1 MAQNTVKARFIIQH
15 KTASAFASDKTVY
28 YEGELLIEE
37 DTLKMKVGDGT
48 NTFANLDYINLNP
61 TEVQS
66 LINAAKHTHSNKSVL
81 DATTASFTTALLN
94 KLNGIA
100 ANANNYVH
108 PSTAGN
114 KHIPSGGS
122 SGQILRW
129 SSDGT
134 AVWGTDNNTTY
145 SNMSGASS
153 SSAGKAGLVPAPSAG
168 ASNRY
173 LRSDGTWQVPPDTNT
188 TYSNMKG
195 ATTEAA
201 GSSGLVPAPS
211 TGSANRYLRSDGT
224 WAVPPDTNTTY
235 STGNA
240 TTAGITKLY
249 TATGSG
255 TDGTMTQKAITD
267 ALNGKAS
274 SSHTHNY
281 AGSGSAGGS
290 ANSAVRLDSSAGSA
304 TQPVY
309 FSGGKPVACTY
320 TLGKSVPSNAVFTD
334 TNTWIALKGSTSN
347 AAGTAGYAPAPS
359 AGASNRYL
367 RCDGTWSVPP
377 DNNTTYSNMSG
388 ASSSAAGKAGLVPAP
403 SAGASN
409 RYLRSDGTWQVPPD
423 TNTTYST
430 GNATTAGITKL
441 YTATGSGTDGTMTQK
456 AITDVLNGK
465 ANLSHTHNYAGA
477 SNPGGA
483 AYTAERLT
491 TGTAGSSTTP
501 VYFSNGSPVA
511 CNKSFDELKNEF
523 ILACYPVGSIY
534 MSTSST
540 NPGSLFG
547 GTWVAWGSGRVPV
560 GVNTNDTNFNTVE
573 KTGGASTVTLSVY
586 NMPSHYH
593 TVNSHNHIIPKLSG
607 TAASNGA
614 HTHNITFK
622 YNSDAQQN
630 GRAARITSGGSKT
643 TALNSDVSDIKSAGA
658 HTHSISTN
666 AGTTGNSSP
675 NTNSRGSGSAHN
687 NLQPY
692 ITCYMWKRTA

>member
-15 KTASAFASDKTVY
+15 KTASAFASDTTVY

-66 LINAAKHTHSNKSVL
+66 LIDAAKHTHSNKSVL
-81 DATTASFTTALLN
+81 DATTASFTTTLLN

-153 SSAGKAGLVPAPSAG
+153 SAAGKAGLVPAPSAG

-173 LRSDGTWQVPPDTNT
+173 LRSDGTWQ
-188 TYSNMKG
+188 
-195 ATTEAA
+195 
-201 GSSGLVPAPS
+201 
-211 TGSANRYLRSDGT
+211 
-224 WAVPPDTNTTY
+224 VPPDTNTTY

-334 TNTWIALKGSTSN
+334 TNTWIALKGSTPD
-347 AAGTAGYAPAPS
+347 AAGTAGYVPAPS

-367 RCDGTWSVPP
+367 RCDGTWQIPP
-377 DNNTTYSNMSG
+377 DNNTTYQIG
-388 ASSSAAGKAGLVPAP
+388 SS
-403 SAGASN
+403 
-409 RYLRSDGTWQVPPD
+409 Q
-423 TNTTYST
+423 
-430 GNATTAGITKL
+430 TAGITKL
-441 YTATGSGTDGTMTQK
+441 YSTTGNSTDGSMTQY
-456 AITDVLNGK
+456 AITEKLNDK
-465 ANLSHTHNYAGA
+465 ANTNHTHSGYASSSHKHEDYIETI
-477 SNPGGA
+477 SNIG
-483 AYTAERLT
+483 LT
-491 TGTAGSSTTP
+491 GMTVTRYDSSLGSTSETIL
-501 VYFSNGSPVA
+501 SN
-511 CNKSFDELKNEF
+511 LKTE
-523 ILACYPVGSIY
+523 ILNFLYPVGCIY
-534 MSTSST
+534 MTTKPT

-547 GTWVAWGSGRVPV
+547 GTWTAWGSGRVPV
-560 GVNTNDTNFNTVE
+560 GVNTSDTNFNTVE
-573 KTGGASTVTLSVY
+573 KTGGASTVALSVS

-593 TVNSHNHIIPKLSG
+593 TVNSHNHSIPKLSG

-614 HTHNITFK
+614 HTHNVTFK
-622 YNSDAQQN
+622 YNSDAPTTGN
-630 GRAARITSGGSKT
+630 SARMTSGGSKT

-666 AGTTGNSSP
+666 TGTTGNSSP
-675 NTNSRGSGSAHN
+675 NTNSQGSGSAHN

>member
-153 SSAGKAGLVPAPSAG
+153 SAAGKAGLVPAPSAG

-267 ALNGKAS
+267 VLNGKAS

-347 AAGTAGYAPAPS
+347 TAGTAGYAPAPS

-377 DNNTTYSNMSG
+377 DN
-388 ASSSAAGKAGLVPAP
+388 
-403 SAGASN
+403 
-409 RYLRSDGTWQVPPD
+409 
-423 TNTTYST
+423 NTTYST

-465 ANLSHTHNYAGA
+465 ASSSHTHNYAGA

-560 GVNTNDTNFNTVE
+560 GVNTTDTNFNTVE
-573 KTGGASTVTLSVY
+573 KTGGESTVTLSVY

-593 TVNSHNHIIPKLSG
+593 TVNSHNHSIPRLSG

-614 HTHNITFK
+614 HTHKITHK
-622 YNSDAQQN
+622 YESNASIN

-643 TALNSDVSDIKSAGA
+643 TTTNSDVSDIKSAGA

-666 AGTTGNSSP
+666 AGTTGNTSP

>member
-153 SSAGKAGLVPAPSAG
+153 S
-168 ASNRY
+168 
-173 LRSDGTWQVPPDTNT
+173 
-188 TYSNMKG
+188 
-195 ATTEAA
+195 
-201 GSSGLVPAPS
+201 
-211 TGSANRYLRSDGT
+211 
-224 WAVPPDTNTTY
+224 
-235 STGNA
+235 
-240 TTAGITKLY
+240 
-249 TATGSG
+249 
-255 TDGTMTQKAITD
+255 
-267 ALNGKAS
+267 
-274 SSHTHNY
+274 
-281 AGSGSAGGS
+281 
-290 ANSAVRLDSSAGSA
+290 
-304 TQPVY
+304 
-309 FSGGKPVACTY
+309 
-320 TLGKSVPSNAVFTD
+320 
-334 TNTWIALKGSTSN
+334 
-347 AAGTAGYAPAPS
+347 
-359 AGASNRYL
+359 
-367 RCDGTWSVPP
+367 
-377 DNNTTYSNMSG
+377 
-388 ASSSAAGKAGLVPAP
+388 AAGKAGLVPAP

-423 TNTTYST
+423 TNTTYSI
-430 GNATTAGITKL
+430 GNETTAGITKL
-441 YTATGSGTDGTMTQK
+441 YSTTGNSTDGSMTQY
-456 AITDVLNGK
+456 AITEKLNEK
-465 ANLSHTHNYAGA
+465 ANTNHTHSDYASSSHKHEDYIETI
-477 SNPGGA
+477 SNIG
-483 AYTAERLT
+483 LT
-491 TGTAGSSTTP
+491 GITVTRYDSSLLGSTSETIL
-501 VYFSNGSPVA
+501 SN
-511 CNKSFDELKNEF
+511 LKTE
-523 ILACYPVGSIY
+523 ILNFLYPVGCIY
-534 MSTSST
+534 MTTKST

-560 GVNTNDTNFNTVE
+560 GVNTKDTNFNTVE
-573 KTGGASTVTLSVY
+573 KTGGASSVSLSIS
-586 NMPSHYH
+586 NMPSHSH
-593 TVNSHNHIIPKLSG
+593 TVNSHNHSIPKLSG

-622 YNSDAQQN
+622 YNSDAKQD
-630 GRAARITSGGSKT
+630 GRAGRVAAGGAKT
-643 TALNSDVSDIKSAGA
+643 TALNSDVADIKSAGA

-666 AGTTGNSSP
+666 TGTTGNSSP
-675 NTNSRGSGSAHN
+675 KTNSQGSGSAHN

>member
-134 AVWGTDNNTTY
+134 AVWGT
-145 SNMSGASS
+145 
-153 SSAGKAGLVPAPSAG
+153 
-168 ASNRY
+168 
-173 LRSDGTWQVPPDTNT
+173 
-188 TYSNMKG
+188 
-195 ATTEAA
+195 
-201 GSSGLVPAPS
+201 
-211 TGSANRYLRSDGT
+211 
-224 WAVPPDTNTTY
+224 
-235 STGNA
+235 
-240 TTAGITKLY
+240 
-249 TATGSG
+249 
-255 TDGTMTQKAITD
+255 
-267 ALNGKAS
+267 
-274 SSHTHNY
+274 
-281 AGSGSAGGS
+281 
-290 ANSAVRLDSSAGSA
+290 
-304 TQPVY
+304 
-309 FSGGKPVACTY
+309 
-320 TLGKSVPSNAVFTD
+320 
-334 TNTWIALKGSTSN
+334 
-347 AAGTAGYAPAPS
+347 
-359 AGASNRYL
+359 
-367 RCDGTWSVPP
+367 

-573 KTGGASTVTLSVY
+573 KTGGESTVTLSVY

-593 TVNSHNHIIPKLSG
+593 TVNSHNHSIPRLSG

-614 HTHNITFK
+614 HTHNVTFK

-630 GRAARITSGGSKT
+630 GRAARITSGGSRT

-666 AGTTGNSSP
+666 AGTTGNTSP

>member
-153 SSAGKAGLVPAPSAG
+153 SAAGKAGLVPAPSAG

-267 ALNGKAS
+267 VLNGKAS

-347 AAGTAGYAPAPS
+347 TAGTAGYAPAPS

-367 RCDGTWSVPP
+367 RCDGTWS
-377 DNNTTYSNMSG
+377 
-388 ASSSAAGKAGLVPAP
+388 
-403 SAGASN
+403 
-409 RYLRSDGTWQVPPD
+409 VPPD

-465 ANLSHTHNYAGA
+465 ASSSHTHNYAGA

-501 VYFSNGSPVA
+501 IYFSNGSPVA

-573 KTGGASTVTLSVY
+573 KTGGESTVTLSVY

-593 TVNSHNHIIPKLSG
+593 TVNSHNHSIPRLSG

-614 HTHNITFK
+614 HTHKITHK
-622 YNSDAQQN
+622 YESNASTN

-643 TALNSDVSDIKSAGA
+643 TTTNSDVSDIKSAGA

-666 AGTTGNSSP
+666 AGTTGNTSP

>member
-108 PSTAGN
+108 PSTAEN

-134 AVWGTDNNTTY
+134 AVWGT
-145 SNMSGASS
+145 
-153 SSAGKAGLVPAPSAG
+153 
-168 ASNRY
+168 
-173 LRSDGTWQVPPDTNT
+173 
-188 TYSNMKG
+188 
-195 ATTEAA
+195 
-201 GSSGLVPAPS
+201 
-211 TGSANRYLRSDGT
+211 
-224 WAVPPDTNTTY
+224 
-235 STGNA
+235 
-240 TTAGITKLY
+240 
-249 TATGSG
+249 
-255 TDGTMTQKAITD
+255 
-267 ALNGKAS
+267 
-274 SSHTHNY
+274 
-281 AGSGSAGGS
+281 
-290 ANSAVRLDSSAGSA
+290 
-304 TQPVY
+304 
-309 FSGGKPVACTY
+309 
-320 TLGKSVPSNAVFTD
+320 
-334 TNTWIALKGSTSN
+334 
-347 AAGTAGYAPAPS
+347 
-359 AGASNRYL
+359 
-367 RCDGTWSVPP
+367 

-465 ANLSHTHNYAGA
+465 ASSSHTHNYAGSGSA
-477 SNPGGA
+477 GGSA
-483 AYTAERLT
+483 NSAVRLDSS
-491 TGTAGSSTTP
+491 AGSATQP
-501 VYFSNGSPVA
+501 VYFSGGSPVA
-511 CNKSFDELKNEF
+511 CSKSFDELKNEF

-547 GTWVAWGSGRVPV
+547 GTWVEWGSGRVPV
-560 GVNTNDTNFNTVE
+560 GVNTKDTNFNTVE
-573 KTGGASTVTLSVY
+573 KTGGASTVSLSIS

-593 TVNSHNHIIPKLSG
+593 TVNSHNHSIPKLSG

-614 HTHNITFK
+614 HVHNITFK
-622 YNSDAQQN
+622 YNSDSPVN
-630 GRAARITSGGSKT
+630 GKSARFTSGGSKT
-643 TALNSDVSDIKSAGA
+643 TALNSDASDIKSAGA

-675 NTNSRGSGSAHN
+675 NTNSQGSGSAHN

>member
-224 WAVPPDTNTTY
+224 WAVPPDTNTIY

-274 SSHTHNY
+274 S
-281 AGSGSAGGS
+281 
-290 ANSAVRLDSSAGSA
+290 
-304 TQPVY
+304 
-309 FSGGKPVACTY
+309 
-320 TLGKSVPSNAVFTD
+320 
-334 TNTWIALKGSTSN
+334 
-347 AAGTAGYAPAPS
+347 
-359 AGASNRYL
+359 
-367 RCDGTWSVPP
+367 
-377 DNNTTYSNMSG
+377 
-388 ASSSAAGKAGLVPAP
+388 
-403 SAGASN
+403 
-409 RYLRSDGTWQVPPD
+409 
-423 TNTTYST
+423 
-430 GNATTAGITKL
+430 
-441 YTATGSGTDGTMTQK
+441 
-456 AITDVLNGK
+456 
-465 ANLSHTHNYAGA
+465 SHTHNYAGA

-614 HTHNITFK
+614 HTHNITHK
-622 YNSDAQQN
+622 YDSNSSTN
-630 GRAARITSGGSKT
+630 GRAARITSGGPKT

>member
-153 SSAGKAGLVPAPSAG
+153 NSAGKAGLVPAPSAG

-267 ALNGKAS
+267 VLNGKAS

-347 AAGTAGYAPAPS
+347 TAGTAGYAPAPS

-377 DNNTTYSNMSG
+377 DNNTTYS
-388 ASSSAAGKAGLVPAP
+388 
-403 SAGASN
+403 
-409 RYLRSDGTWQVPPD
+409 
-423 TNTTYST
+423 T
-430 GNATTAGITKL
+430 GNTTTAGITKL

-573 KTGGASTVTLSVY
+573 KTGGESTVTLSVY

-593 TVNSHNHIIPKLSG
+593 TVNSHNHSIPRLSG

-614 HTHNITFK
+614 HTHKITHK
-622 YNSDAQQN
+622 YESNASIN

-643 TALNSDVSDIKSAGA
+643 TTTNSDVSDIKSAGA

-666 AGTTGNSSP
+666 AATTGNTSP

>member
-48 NTFANLDYINLNP
+48 NRFANLDYINLNP

-66 LINAAKHTHSNKSVL
+66 LIDAVKHTHSNKSVL

-153 SSAGKAGLVPAPSAG
+153 SAAGKAGLVPAPSAG

-173 LRSDGTWQVPPDTNT
+173 LRSDGTWV
-188 TYSNMKG
+188 
-195 ATTEAA
+195 
-201 GSSGLVPAPS
+201 
-211 TGSANRYLRSDGT
+211 
-224 WAVPPDTNTTY
+224 VPPDTNTTY

-267 ALNGKAS
+267 VLNGKAS

-290 ANSAVRLDSSAGSA
+290 ANSAVKLDSSAGSA

-359 AGASNRYL
+359 AGASDRYL
-367 RCDGTWSVPP
+367 RCDGTWS
-377 DNNTTYSNMSG
+377 
-388 ASSSAAGKAGLVPAP
+388 
-403 SAGASN
+403 
-409 RYLRSDGTWQVPPD
+409 VPPD

-456 AITDVLNGK
+456 AITDALNGK
-465 ANLSHTHNYAGA
+465 ANTNHTHSDYASSSHKHEDYIETI
-477 SNPGGA
+477 SNIG
-483 AYTAERLT
+483 LT
-491 TGTAGSSTTP
+491 GITVTRYDSSLLGSTSETIL
-501 VYFSNGSPVA
+501 SN
-511 CNKSFDELKNEF
+511 LKTE
-523 ILACYPVGSIY
+523 ILNFLYPVGCIY
-534 MSTSST
+534 MTTKST

-560 GVNTNDTNFNTVE
+560 GVNTRDTNFNTVE
-573 KTGGASTVTLSVY
+573 KTGGASSVSLSIS
-586 NMPSHYH
+586 NMPSHSH
-593 TVNSHNHIIPKLSG
+593 TVNSHNHSIPKLSG

-614 HTHNITFK
+614 HTHNITHK
-622 YNSDAQQN
+622 YNSDTPIN
-630 GRAARITSGGSKT
+630 GRGARITAGGSKT
-643 TALNSDVSDIKSAGA
+643 TTTNSDISDIKSAGA

-675 NTNSRGSGSAHN
+675 KTNSQGSGSAHN

>member
-15 KTASAFASDKTVY
+15 KTASAFASDTTVY

-37 DTLKMKVGDGT
+37 DTLKMKVGDGS

-61 TEVQS
+61 TEVQN
-66 LINAAKHTHSNKSVL
+66 LINAAKHTHSNKSIL
-81 DATTASFTTALLN
+81 DATTASFTTALLT

-100 ANANNYVH
+100 DGANKYVH
-108 PSTAGN
+108 PSTSGN

-134 AVWGTDNNTTY
+134 AVWGADNNTTY
-145 SNMSGASS
+145 SNM
-153 SSAGKAGLVPAPSAG
+153 
-168 ASNRY
+168 
-173 LRSDGTWQVPPDTNT
+173 T
-188 TYSNMKG
+188 
-195 ATTEAA
+195 
-201 GSSGLVPAPS
+201 
-211 TGSANRYLRSDGT
+211 
-224 WAVPPDTNTTY
+224 
-235 STGNA
+235 
-240 TTAGITKLY
+240 
-249 TATGSG
+249 
-255 TDGTMTQKAITD
+255 
-267 ALNGKAS
+267 
-274 SSHTHNY
+274 
-281 AGSGSAGGS
+281 
-290 ANSAVRLDSSAGSA
+290 
-304 TQPVY
+304 
-309 FSGGKPVACTY
+309 
-320 TLGKSVPSNAVFTD
+320 
-334 TNTWIALKGSTSN
+334 
-347 AAGTAGYAPAPS
+347 
-359 AGASNRYL
+359 
-367 RCDGTWSVPP
+367 
-377 DNNTTYSNMSG
+377 G

-409 RYLRSDGTWQVPPD
+409 RYLRSDGTWVVPPD

-441 YTATGSGTDGTMTQK
+441 YTATGTGTDGTMTQK
-456 AITDVLNGK
+456 AITDALNGK
-465 ANLSHTHNYAGA
+465 ASSSHTHNYAGSESAGGSANSAVKLDSSAGSATQPVYFSEGKPVACTYTLGKSVPSNAVFTDTKYDVASEQANGLMSASDKRKLDTVQQNANYYIHPSARGTSMGFWKIASDWSGHITNVSRVTKSDIEDLGFQTYEEVSNGGPGLMSVLDKMKLDNIEDNANYYKHPNYLKLANNTPELVKIQYEHNGHIEDVLPVTKSDLTSLGVADENHMHNYAGA

-560 GVNTNDTNFNTVE
+560 GVDANDTNFKTVE
-573 KTGGASTVTLSVY
+573 KTGGAATVALSVS
-586 NMPSHYH
+586 NMPSHSH
-593 TVNSHNHIIPKLSG
+593 TVNSHTHSIPKLSG

-614 HTHNITFK
+614 HTHRIALK
-622 YNSDAQQN
+622 YNSDAPIN
-630 GRAARITSGGSKT
+630 GQSARMTSGGSKT
-643 TALNSDVSDIKSAGA
+643 TSLNSDVADIESAGA
-658 HTHSISTN
+658 HTHSVSTN
-666 AGTTGNSSP
+666 AATSGGASP
-675 NTNSRGSGSAHN
+675 STNSQGGGSAHN

>member
-66 LINAAKHTHSNKSVL
+66 LIDAVKHTHSNKSVL

-153 SSAGKAGLVPAPSAG
+153 S
-168 ASNRY
+168 
-173 LRSDGTWQVPPDTNT
+173 
-188 TYSNMKG
+188 
-195 ATTEAA
+195 
-201 GSSGLVPAPS
+201 
-211 TGSANRYLRSDGT
+211 
-224 WAVPPDTNTTY
+224 
-235 STGNA
+235 
-240 TTAGITKLY
+240 
-249 TATGSG
+249 
-255 TDGTMTQKAITD
+255 
-267 ALNGKAS
+267 
-274 SSHTHNY
+274 
-281 AGSGSAGGS
+281 
-290 ANSAVRLDSSAGSA
+290 
-304 TQPVY
+304 
-309 FSGGKPVACTY
+309 
-320 TLGKSVPSNAVFTD
+320 
-334 TNTWIALKGSTSN
+334 
-347 AAGTAGYAPAPS
+347 
-359 AGASNRYL
+359 
-367 RCDGTWSVPP
+367 
-377 DNNTTYSNMSG
+377 
-388 ASSSAAGKAGLVPAP
+388 AAGKAGLVPAP

-430 GNATTAGITKL
+430 GNETTAGITKL
-441 YTATGSGTDGTMTQK
+441 YTATGLGTDGTMTQK
-456 AITDVLNGK
+456 AITDGLKGK
-465 ANLSHTHNYAGA
+465 ANLSHTHNYAGSGSAGGSANSAVKLDSSAGSATQPVYFSGGKPVACTYTLGKSVPSNAVFTDTKYDVASEQANGLMSASDKRKLDTVQQNANYYIHPSARGASMGFWKIASNSNGHITDVSEVTKEDIALLGFKIYEEVSNTGPGLMSVMDKMKLDNIEDNANWYKHPNYLKLSNDTPELVKIQYESNGHIKDVSQVTKNDLTSLGVADENHMHNYAGA

-501 VYFSNGSPVA
+501 VYFSDGSPVA
-511 CNKSFDELKNEF
+511 CSKSFDELKNEF

-547 GTWVAWGSGRVPV
+547 GTWVEWGSGRVPV
-560 GVNTNDTNFNTVE
+560 GVNTKDTNFNTVE
-573 KTGGASTVTLSVY
+573 KTGGASTVSLSIS

-593 TVNSHNHIIPKLSG
+593 TVNSHNHSIPKLSG

-614 HTHNITFK
+614 HVHNITFK
-622 YNSDAQQN
+622 YNSDSPVN
-630 GRAARITSGGSKT
+630 GKSARFTSGGSKT
-643 TALNSDVSDIKSAGA
+643 TALNSNASDIKSAGA

-675 NTNSRGSGSAHN
+675 NTNSQGSGSAHN